1 MGFPRDSITA
11 MVPLAAALY
20 VRLASSVLGPGLV
33 RLVALLPVLTF
44 LAAVPLAF
52 SSTILRG
59 TAALFLAWLC
69 LFKVAL
75 LAVGSRP
82 LDPAL
87 PVIPFV
93 FTASLPVMPRRSRP
107 GAKANPGSGH
117 VVSCAAKVAALAAIL
132 QLFRNRLH
140 LHARLALYGIVL
152 YCFFYL
158 LLACLA
164 AIGGALGMDM
174 ERPFDRPLLASSLSD
189 FWGRRWNLVMSG
201 ILRAAVYDP
210 MQARVGKPAGIMAT
224 FLVSG
229 LMHEA
234 MMCYITLRRPTGAML
249 AFFMLQGAARVAED
263 WCSARGLR
271 PRPRAVRTLLVLV
284 SIASTAFW
292 LILPLVSMSGA
303 EEKLLEEWAA
313 VTAFFQDGGRY
324 LLPYR

>member
-1 MGFPRDSITA
+1 MGFPRDSIIA
-11 MVPLAAALY
+11 MAPLAAVLY
-20 VRLASSVLGPGLV
+20 VRLMSLVLRPGLV

-44 LAAVPLAF
+44 LAAAPLAF

-59 TAALFLAWLC
+59 TAALFIAWLC

-75 LAVGSRP
+75 LAVGRRP

-93 FTASLPVMPRRSRP
+93 FTASLPVMPCRSRP
-107 GAKANPGSGH
+107 GAKTNPGSGH

-132 QLFRNRLH
+132 PLNQFRNRLH
-140 LHARLALYGIVL
+140 LHARLALYGIEL
-152 YCFFYL
+152 YCFFDL

-189 FWGRRWNLVMSG
+189 FWGRQWNLVMSG

-210 MQARVGKPAGIMAT
+210 MQARVGKPVGIMAT

-249 AFFMLQGAARVAED
+249 AFFILHGAARVAED

-271 PRPRAVRTLLVLV
+271 PRPRVVRMLLVWV
-284 SIASTAFW
+284 SFVSTAFW

-303 EEKLLEEWAA
+303 DEEWTA
-313 VTAFFQDGGRY
+313 VMAFFQDAGRY